1 MTTKQ
6 EEGSKDGSERLE
18 GFEEVGHRQKY
29 AGGSRSWRH
38 KEELFPRVFGEH
50 GPAASMTSAP

>member
-38 KEELFPRVFGEH
+38 KEELFPRVLGSTVLL
-50 GPAASMTSAP
+50 PP